1 MGFYN
6 DHSYVVGS
14 EYLHTFIHGMSGEQC
29 VVFAKR
35 ASVELANT
43 EIMFDDQQSAAARRH
58 VQPLLPD
65 TLICYAIGSC
75 DTWKIRHRNGNNQQN
90 EIWTIIFFAG
100 YDCAV
105 AFGAAEGCTR
115 VLSEPR
121 YRIALQISVA
131 DPFWVQVRETVLRQA
146 NAYNCDLVT
155 LTTPT
160 DGIREV
166 ADVTQIY
173 EELRVQ
179 QVHALICNSIDRTL
193 LSLLCM
199 SGIAVIDA
207 SESTVIAPLYTSRR
221 GLYDA
226 AYALGEWL
234 RVRIAAN
241 ATVLV
246 VGGFDEMGLSRLS
259 GIRAALAECPQ
270 MDVIHISCEWQYQDG
285 YHAVTQWL
293 ADHPGAHIDA
303 VFGLSDS
310 LALGG
315 RDAVLE
321 AYPARPRPLVCGIN
335 GDPLALA
342 DISRGRMEVTIETM
356 LEPFGAAML
365 ELVIQAVTTGN
376 VPESYD
382 PQRRLIDASNVSDV
396 ALEKLIS
403 LADLP
408 TRLVGVNIQRE
419 HERVRQ
425 FETSLAITQRVGA
438 ILDHGELIDE
448 VATLIR
454 QYYGYDSVTLWRFD
468 ADGNLTSSAAKKA
481 ILRGTPLAAAL
492 AEERAI
498 YIPDT
503 HISLRYD
510 QHVHAVGT
518 RTRVVLPVRFNEAI
532 TGLLDLQN
540 TTLIPHARGE
550 LVGLQLVANQI
561 GIALQNIDLFQA
573 ARQAQFVAEQA
584 DSFKTRLLANVSH
597 ELRTPLHIILGY
609 SQLLVTDPAPHGV
622 TIAAEVRNDIITI
635 QRSAEHL
642 VLLINDLLDLSR
654 AEIDELVLF
663 PEQTDIKA
671 LLDASFTE
679 LMMTLSRPG
688 VVWESVFPE
697 PLPLLH
703 VDPTRMRQILANLLG
718 NAAKFT
724 AHGSISIGAQPEPP
738 YVHIWVR
745 DTGTGISADQQD
757 AIFEPFVSIAGN
769 DSSNTGVGLGLA
781 ITRRLVALHRGILTV
796 ESELGGGS
804 TFHVYLPVRSIT
816 GDYALPHNTNLP
828 LVVAV
833 LGEDEWIPSA
843 VTTMAERIGVPI
855 IPITTV
861 SALNE
866 LASRMYPEA
875 LIWDTSRSFR
885 DERSVIDF
893 VQQHPVLA
901 RVPFFVYD
909 SAQRRGTLPIL
920 QQTFDGNQRSNPFS
934 YVGNPVPGSRP
945 HIVIVDD
952 DPRTH
957 DLYHDIIANVIP
969 DALVTSVSDG
979 SLLADTLQSVPL
991 PTMFIL
997 DLVMPG
1003 QDGFVNLAWIRSQPH
1018 YARLP
1023 VVVLS
1028 GKVLTRTEVQ
1038 QLQFP
1043 QTVLR
1048 PKVGNTYLGMTEL
1061 LQQIVGNG
1069 LANPP
1074 HLSTAAR
1081 HALAYIQQNYAERLS
1096 RERIASEAGVS
1107 ESYLTQVFQNELGVT
1122 PWTYLARYRIAKACH
1137 ALLATNESIT
1147 DVAISVGF
1155 DDPGYFSKVFRNETG
1170 ATPRE
1175 YRSRGFQNDEHM
1187 QLLKPE

>member
-1 MGFYN
+1 MHCCRRC
-6 DHSYVVGS
+6 DCVVG
-14 EYLHTFIHGMSGEQC
+14 E
-29 VVFAKR
+29 A
-35 ASVELANT
+35 
-43 EIMFDDQQSAAARRH
+43 
-58 VQPLLPD
+58 
-65 TLICYAIGSC
+65 
-75 DTWKIRHRNGNNQQN
+75 
-90 EIWTIIFFAG
+90 TI
-100 YDCAV
+100 
-105 AFGAAEGCTR
+105 EGCIS
-115 VLSEPR
+115 VLTEPR

-146 NAYNCDLVT
+146 NTYNCELVT
-155 LTTPT
+155 LSTPT

-166 ADVTQIY
+166 ADVAQIY

-179 QVHALICNSIDRTL
+179 HVHALICNSIDSSL
-193 LSLLCM
+193 LSLLRA
-199 SGIAVIDA
+199 SGVAVIDA

-234 RVRIAAN
+234 RVRIAAD
-241 ATVLV
+241 AIVLV
-246 VGGFDEMGLSRLS
+246 VGGFDEMGLSRLA
-259 GIRAALAECPQ
+259 GIRAALAAFPLMQ
-270 MDVIHISCEWQYQDG
+270 VVHISCEWQYQDG
-285 YHAVTQWL
+285 YLAVTQWL
-293 ADHPGAHIDA
+293 ADHPGVSGGAI
-303 VFGLSDS
+303 VGLSDS

-315 RDAVLE
+315 RDAVF
-321 AYPARPRPLVCGIN
+321 AVYPNRPRPLVCGIN

-342 DISRGRMEVTIETM
+342 DISRGRMDVTIETM
-356 LEPFGAAML
+356 LEPFAAAML
-365 ELVIQAVTTGN
+365 QLALQAIKTGHL
-376 VPESYD
+376 PETYD
-382 PQRRLIDASNVSDV
+382 PQRRLIDAGNVGDV

-408 TRLVGVNIQRE
+408 TRLVGVNIQSE

-425 FETSLAITQRVGA
+425 LETSLAITQRVGA
-438 ILDHGELIDE
+438 ILDHTELIDE

-468 ADGNLTSSAAKKA
+468 PDGNLTSSAATTA
-481 ILRGTPLAAAL
+481 NLRGTPLAAAL
-492 AEERAI
+492 AAERAI

-503 HISLRYD
+503 RMSLRFD
-510 QHVHAVGT
+510 QSMHAADT

-540 TTLIPHARGE
+540 TTLLPHARGE

-573 ARQAQFVAEQA
+573 ARHAQFVAEQA

-609 SQLLVTDPAPHGV
+609 SQLLVTDPTPHGV
-622 TIAAEVRNDIITI
+622 AIAPEVRNDIITI

-663 PEQTDIKA
+663 PEQTDIQT

-679 LMMTLSRPG
+679 LKTTLFRPG
-688 VVWESVFPE
+688 VVWESRFPE

-703 VDPTRMRQILANLLG
+703 VDPTRMRQIVANLLG

-724 AHGSISIGAQPEPP
+724 TQGAISIGAQPEPP
-738 YVHIWVR
+738 YLHIWVR
-745 DTGTGISADQQD
+745 DTGTGISADQQEV
-757 AIFEPFVSIAGN
+757 IFDPFVSIAGN
-769 DSSNTGVGLGLA
+769 DSAYAGVGLGLA

-796 ESELGGGS
+796 ESELGVGS
-804 TFHVYLPVRSIT
+804 TFHVYLPVRSIS
-816 GDYALPHNTNLP
+816 GEYALPHNPNLP
-828 LVVAV
+828 LVIAM
-833 LGEDEWIPSA
+833 LGDDTRIPSD
-843 VTTMAERIGVPI
+843 VQVMADRVGAPIVPI
-855 IPITTV
+855 HSV
-861 SALNE
+861 EGLEE
-866 LASRMYPEA
+866 LVSRMYPEA
-875 LIWDTSRSFR
+875 LIWDTSRPFR
-885 DERSVIDF
+885 DERLVIDF
-893 VQQHPVLA
+893 VQQHPVLS

-909 SAQRRGTLPIL
+909 GTHRRGLLPIL
-920 QQTFDGNQRSNPFS
+920 QQPYAANHRTTALSI
-934 YVGNPVPGSRP
+934 VGNHVPGSRS

-957 DLYHDIIANVIP
+957 DLYRDIIAKIIP

-979 SLLADTLQSVPL
+979 NLLADTLLHVPT
-991 PTMFIL
+991 PTMFML

-1003 QDGFVNLAWIRSQPH
+1003 QDGFATLAWIRSQPQ

-1028 GKVLTRTEVQ
+1028 GKVLTRAEVQ

-1048 PKVGNTYLGMTEL
+1048 PKVGNTYQGMTDL
-1061 LQQIVGNG
+1061 LHQIMGNG
-1069 LANPP
+1069 VANPP

-1081 HALAYIQQNYAERLS
+1081 HALSYIQQNYAERLS

-1137 ALLATNESIT
+1137 ALLASEDSIT

-1175 YRSRGFQNDEHM
+1175 YRSRGFHGDEHA
-1187 QLLKPE
+1187 QLFVPD